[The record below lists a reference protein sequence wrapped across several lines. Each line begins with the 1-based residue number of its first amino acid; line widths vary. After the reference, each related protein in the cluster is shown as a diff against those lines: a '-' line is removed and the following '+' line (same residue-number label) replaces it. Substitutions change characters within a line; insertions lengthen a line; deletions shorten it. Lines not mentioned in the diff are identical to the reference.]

1 MMDAAGVEWGPAL
14 LVLVAAGIL
23 GALLA
28 RSLRASV
35 AGGTRA
41 LPLEARDL
49 AERRDGLLRQL
60 RELEDTAVKRTPAQ
74 LAQERHRLELDAART
89 WRDLDARVV
98 AAPVSSPPAAAPASV
113 AAVATPSALRGF
125 LWGAGS
131 MAALGALLLG
141 VWQVARPRGAG
152 DSVTGELP
160 RASAAPDAD
169 ESRLRDAVAKNPDD
183 LEARLQLARLYL
195 ARQDMMA
202 VFGETQYVLERK
214 PGEPRALGYQALVR
228 VAMGQSDL
236 AVSMLKQALATSPDY
251 FEGYVHLMLVYVRM
265 GRSADAEATADAAGQ
280 RFPQQAQM
288 LRELLAR
295 MRAEVPPEAAQ
306 AADAE
311 SDPHAGIAPAQ
322 AGASPAA
329 GAGAPPEASA
339 AGASLAVEVDIDP
352 SLRGQ
357 LPSGTV
363 LFVIVREAGIAKGP
377 PRAVKRVVAS
387 SFPVRVTLGE
397 ADSMAGEPLPAEA
410 RVEARADSDG
420 NPLTRPASDPS
431 AVQDGVKRGAATVRL
446 VLRR

>member
-1 MMDAAGVEWGPAL
+1 MAPAGVEWGPAL

-23 GALLA
+23 GALLT
-28 RSLRASV
+28 RSFRASV

-60 RELEDTAVKRTPAQ
+60 RELDDTAVKRTPAQ
-74 LAQERHRLELDAART
+74 LAQERYRLELDAARA
-89 WRDLDARVV
+89 WRELDARVV
-98 AAPVSSPPAAAPASV
+98 AAPLSSPTAAAPASV
-113 AAVATPSALRGF
+113 AAPATPSALRGF

-141 VWQVARPRGAG
+141 VWQVARPREAG

-160 RASAAPDAD
+160 RSSAAPDAD
-169 ESRLRDAVAKNPDD
+169 ESRLRDAVARNPDD

-195 ARQDMMA
+195 ARQDLMA
-202 VFGETQYVLERK
+202 VFEETKYVLERK

-228 VAMGQSDL
+228 LAMGQSEE
-236 AVSMLKQALATSPDY
+236 AVGMLRQALAAAPDY
-251 FEGYVHLMLVYVRM
+251 FEGYVHLMLVYVRI
-265 GRSADAEATADAAGQ
+265 GRPDDAAATADAAGQ

-295 MRAEVPPEAAQ
+295 MRAEVPPESAQ
-306 AADAE
+306 AADAAG
-311 SDPHAGIAPAQ
+311 DPHAGIASPQ
-322 AGASPAA
+322 AGASQAPGAAAPEVTAA
-329 GAGAPPEASA
+329 GPG
-339 AGASLAVEVDIDP
+339 LAVDVDLDP

-357 LPSGTV
+357 VPSGTV
-363 LFVIVREAGIAKGP
+363 LFVIVREAGTAKGP
-377 PRAVKRVVAS
+377 PRAVKRVVTS
-387 SFPVRVTLGE
+387 SFPVRVTLSE

-420 NPLTRPASDPS
+420 DPMTRSATDPS
-431 AVQDGVKRGAATVRL
+431 AVQDGVKQGTGAVRL